1 MSDRTRADLVARAF
15 LTLGALLPYWRLLT
29 FSVIFVTDDFFT
41 SDIFNGELPGRLLVA
56 KLIRGGQLP
65 LWTGQMCS
73 GYPLVGA
80 PSDPL
85 GLTLFTLLPPAP
97 ALDAL
102 LIVILLVAAHGT
114 YSLAL
119 RLGATR
125 SGAVLAGLAFAG
137 SGYIAT
143 QLKHLSIMSTI
154 VWLPVGLVLIDRV
167 FTPVSGPVPP
177 EGTGGGRRRSLL
189 LATLAAL
196 FANQVLAGFPQAAYI
211 SALVYGSFALFRAL
225 TRRQQLGAPRVWLSW
240 LGGIAAALVLGAA
253 AGAVVLLPLAE
264 LASVSDRAQ
273 PLDYEWATYTN
284 FWPPN
289 VLTFFVPYIN
299 GDATDLTYIGPPPF
313 WENYA
318 YAGAATALLAVYGGV
333 RERRRRLV
341 MFLIVMT
348 ILAFLFVLGPR
359 TPVYYA
365 AYRLIPG
372 MQRFRAP
379 TRFLVIVD
387 LGLALLAAI
396 GLTRLRGD
404 LERRWKGA
412 SGIPRLITVGIC
424 AVTAI
429 DLFVHQP
436 RQNPFVPAS
445 DWLAAPRTVDVLRAD
460 TSAPRTY
467 TPHHRDVHRH
477 THVTTAHGM
486 TNLEPYFE
494 MRALL
499 APDTGGGYWNV
510 PSADCYVGLAPR
522 WYVAV
527 WSYHYLENS
536 IIHDLSLQ
544 RWWDTPP
551 TFGIRAP
558 LVRLLGMYGVT
569 HVLSPYPGSDP
580 ALTLVARESNA
591 YVYRVEGAARVRLV
605 PAARRM
611 ASDADATRR
620 LREATF
626 DPDREILLLE
636 APDSIHPAI
645 EEAGVAPRALSAG
658 RATITRETGRELV
671 IETTA
676 AEDGFLLL
684 ADTFYP
690 GWHAQ
695 VDGVDTPI
703 YRANISLRGIAL
715 PKGQHTVRFTYTPG
729 SFFRGLW
736 ITLIALS
743 AILFWFA
750 TAAWRT
756 YA

>member
-1 MSDRTRADLVARAF
+1 MSDRTRADLAARAF
-15 LTLGALLPYWRLLT
+15 LTLGTLLPYWRLLT

-56 KLIRGGQLP
+56 QLIRGGHLP
-65 LWTGQMCS
+65 LWTAQMCS

-80 PSDPL
+80 PSDPI
-85 GLTLFTLLPPAP
+85 GLALFTLLPPAP

-102 LIVILLVAAHGT
+102 VIMILLVAAHGT
-114 YSLAL
+114 YSLAR
-119 RLGATR
+119 RLDASR

-167 FTPVSGPVPP
+167 FTPVNGSGPQN
-177 EGTGGGRRRSLL
+177 GTGGGRRALL
-189 LATLAAL
+189 LATLGIL

-211 SALVYGSFALFRAL
+211 SALLYGAFALFRAL
-225 TRRQQLGAPRVWLSW
+225 TRREQLGPPRVWLPW
-240 LGGIAAALVLGAA
+240 LGGIAGALVLGAA

-273 PLDYEWATYTN
+273 PLDYQWATYTN

-318 YAGAATALLAVYGGV
+318 YAGAATALLAIYGGV

-348 ILAFLFVLGPR
+348 IMAFLFILGPR

-396 GLTRLRGD
+396 GLTRLRAD
-404 LERRWKGA
+404 LERRWKGGSRVSA
-412 SGIPRLITVGIC
+412 LIGIGVCVVTV
-424 AVTAI
+424 I

-467 TPHHRDVHRH
+467 TPHSRDVHRH
-477 THVTTAHGM
+477 THLTTAKGM

-499 APDTGGGYWNV
+499 QPDTGGGYWNI

-522 WYVAV
+522 WYVTV
-527 WSYHYLENS
+527 WSYHYFENS
-536 IIHDLSLQ
+536 LIHDLSLQ
-544 RWWDTPP
+544 RWWDNPP
-551 TFGIRAP
+551 TLGIRTP
-558 LVRLLGMYGVT
+558 LTKLLGMYGVT
-569 HVLSPYPGSDP
+569 HVLSPYAGSDP
-580 ALTLVARESNA
+580 GLTLVATEPHA
-591 YVYRVEGAARVRLV
+591 YVYRVAGAARVRLV

-611 ASDADATRR
+611 ATDAHVTRR
-620 LREATF
+620 LREPTF
-626 DPDREILLLE
+626 DPDREILLLDAPDAIRPAIGETEE
-636 APDSIHPAI
+636 APP
-645 EEAGVAPRALSAG
+645 ALSDG
-658 RATITRETGRELV
+658 RAAITRETSRELV
-671 IETTA
+671 IETTTA
-676 AEDGFLLL
+676 ADGFLLL
-684 ADTFYP
+684 ADMFYP

-703 YRANISLRGIAL
+703 YRANVSLRGIAL
-715 PKGQHTVRFTYTPG
+715 PKGPHTVRFTYTPA

-736 ITLIALS
+736 ISLIALG
-743 AILFWFA
+743 AILCWFA

-756 YA
+756 HA